1 MAITKAKKVTLLA
14 NITDALSK
22 TASGV
27 FVSFKGLTVAEVN
40 TLRAALRTDGVK
52 YTVVKKTLLKKA
64 LAEKGV
70 AGEMPEL
77 PGELAFAYL
86 KDGDDIT
93 APARGIHGFIK
104 KLAGKIA
111 LVGGLLEGAYLS
123 EAEAKNIATIPPIP
137 VLRGMFANVINSP
150 IQRLAIGLNEVAKTK
165 S

>member
-1 MAITKAKKVTLLA
+1 MAITKEKKATLLTKMA
-14 NITDALSK
+14 DAVK

-27 FVSFKGLTVAEVN
+27 FVAFKGLTVSEVN
-40 TLRAALRTDGVK
+40 DLRATLKNDGVK

-64 LAEKGV
+64 LSEKGV

-77 PGELAFAYL
+77 PGEIAFAYL
-86 KDGDDIT
+86 ATGEDIT
-93 APARGIHGFIK
+93 APARGVHGSIK

-111 LVGGLLEGAYLS
+111 LVGGLLENKYLS
-123 EAEAKNIATIPPIP
+123 EVETKNIATIPPIP

-165 S
+165 A